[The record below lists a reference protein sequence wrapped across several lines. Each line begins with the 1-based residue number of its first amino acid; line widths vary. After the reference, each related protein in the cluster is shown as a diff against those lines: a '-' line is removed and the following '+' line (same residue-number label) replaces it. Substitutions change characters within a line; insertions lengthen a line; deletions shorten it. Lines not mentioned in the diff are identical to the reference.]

1 MWVDAPVSTD
11 LFGRAGARS
20 YDGTMGVRT
29 VELLTTAEVDS
40 LRGAAYS
47 YPEVGAT
54 ATERPDGYHYLRR
67 ERVIG
72 YGRSVFRAS
81 GADVLQWQIQLRSG
95 FTVNASANVV
105 VEGASAL
112 LGIGVGR
119 LRLRAPVR
127 VVYVIDEERRQGFAY
142 GTLPGHPESG
152 EELFC
157 VEHRADDSVVLV
169 IAAFSKPQSMPAKAA
184 GPIGRVGQRLIT
196 ARYLRSVGERRG
208 VIS

>member
-1 MWVDAPVSTD
+1 M
-11 LFGRAGARS
+11 
-20 YDGTMGVRT
+20 GTRT
-29 VELLTTAEVDS
+29 VGPLTAAEVDG
-40 LRGAAYS
+40 LRVAEYA

-54 ATERPDGYHYLRR
+54 ATEPPDGYHHLRR

-72 YGRSVFRAS
+72 HGETLFRARGS
-81 GADVLQWQIQLRSG
+81 DVLRWQIQLRSG

-119 LRLRAPVR
+119 VRLKAPVR
-127 VVYVIDEERRQGFAY
+127 IVYVVDEAHRQGFAY

-157 VEHRADDSVVLV
+157 VEHRPDDSVVLV
-169 IAAFSKPQSMPAKAA
+169 IAAFSRPQTPLARVA
-184 GPIGRVGQRLIT
+184 GPLGRVGQQLIT
-196 ARYLRSVGERRG
+196 ARYLRSLRER
-208 VIS
+208 